1 MEQIYYNRK
10 EAQKEYLTHNI
21 PFDFVILIIL
31 VLIYFHDTDNTSWL
45 LFSIVCVLYFF
56 GRDIHTSF
64 HICMYSLCTLTDSLF
79 IFEYEGKAL
88 QWSTMK
94 SLTVNLQMKTIAIM
108 KRDASDAVTF
118 VDIKW
123 IEHENDLYENL
134 KKICENRSI
143 SFTIT

>member
-1 MEQIYYNRK
+1 
-10 EAQKEYLTHNI
+10 
-21 PFDFVILIIL
+21 
-31 VLIYFHDTDNTSWL
+31 
-45 LFSIVCVLYFF
+45 
-56 GRDIHTSF
+56 
-64 HICMYSLCTLTDSLF
+64 MYSLCTLTDSLF